1 MKERGHYSQQIV
13 RLGVPLGQKV
23 AISSSHPCGRII
35 PIDTG
40 VKSAERDT
48 GCALLKENEGE
59 KEGRQKDKW
68 ASAGG
73 IDGRRRHFAA
83 VEEQRRGEVE

>member
-1 MKERGHYSQQIV
+1 MATGQQIG

-40 VKSAERDT
+40 VKSAERNT

-68 ASAGG
+68 ASAAGG
-73 IDGRRRHFAA
+73 IDGRRRRHFAA